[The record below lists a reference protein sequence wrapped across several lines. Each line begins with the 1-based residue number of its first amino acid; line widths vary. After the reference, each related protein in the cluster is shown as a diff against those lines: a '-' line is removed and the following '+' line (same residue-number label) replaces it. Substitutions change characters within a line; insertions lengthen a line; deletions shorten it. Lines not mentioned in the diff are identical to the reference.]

1 MSKAFDEIKTGM
13 DDALAYV
20 KGDKSKGRAHKIL
33 TSDIDVKAIREKTG
47 LNQEDF
53 AQTYGFSLSSL
64 KKWENGIREPV
75 GPAKAYLTVIDRHP
89 LIVKKALHCA
99 F

>member
-20 KGDKSKGRAHKIL
+20 KGDKSKGCAHKIL
-33 TSDIDVKAIREKTG
+33 TSYIDVKAIREKTG

-53 AQTYGFSLSSL
+53 AQTYGFSLYSL
-64 KKWENGIREPV
+64 KKWETGTREPV
-75 GPAKAYLTVIDRHP
+75 GLAKAYLTVIEKHP
-89 LIVKKALHCA
+89 RIVKKALHSA